1 MLVTGEHRR
10 ERSAEGQWRG
20 ADLPG
25 LQMMTMLMTL
35 VLIGMMIK
43 DCGKVQIC
51 IYIYVLYFVSS
62 VLPKIQGVFLTGAPL
77 KVLSVRL
84 HLCTI
89 VNPIKK
95 VLSVRIYLPKKTC
108 DF

>member
-1 MLVTGEHRR
+1 MLLTGEHRR
-10 ERSAEGQWRG
+10 ERSAEGQWCG

-62 VLPKIQGVFLTGAPL
+62 VLPKIQGVFFNWCPPKSSKCQITSMYYSKSHQKSSKCQNLLTE
-77 KVLSVRL
+77 
-84 HLCTI
+84 
-89 VNPIKK
+89 KK
-95 VLSVRIYLPKKTC
+95 L
-108 DF
+108 F

>member
-1 MLVTGEHRR
+1 MIVTREQNDCHKETKCLPQGNKMLLTGEYRR

-62 VLPKIQGVFLTGAPL
+62 VLPKIQGVFLTGAP
-77 KVLSVRL
+77 
-84 HLCTI
+84 
-89 VNPIKK
+89 
-95 VLSVRIYLPKKTC
+95 
-108 DF
+108 